1 MTVNSNLIM
10 IVKVLNQIRKYA
22 EFLNLVLE
30 DPQP

>member
-1 MTVNSNLIM
+1 MTVNSNVIT
-10 IVKVLNQIRKYA
+10 VVEVLNQIRKYA